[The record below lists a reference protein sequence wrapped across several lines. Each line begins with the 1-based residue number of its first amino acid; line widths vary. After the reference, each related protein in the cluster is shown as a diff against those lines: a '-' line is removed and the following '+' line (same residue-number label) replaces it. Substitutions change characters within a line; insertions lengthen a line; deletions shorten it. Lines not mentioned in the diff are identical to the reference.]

1 MLRFAPSPTGDMY
14 IANLRVALF
23 NYLVATQNGED
34 LMLRIEDIDKDNIVE
49 GKDKEIQDILGLFG
63 IEYNQVLYQSEHK
76 KFHRRMAIDL
86 LQKKNAFN
94 CFCSIEAKNR
104 DTSYE
109 GRCQE
114 LRPEE
119 IIDNDAEFVIRLRKP
134 DTNLEFSDL
143 IEGNFSFTPDEVDS
157 FVIMDKDKNP
167 TYNFACAI
175 DDMIADVSVVI
186 RSQEYKSNTP
196 KQIAIR
202 HALGYDKNMKYAHVP
217 DLLNAESVSVKSLL
231 EEGFIPEA
239 ITNYLISLGSTP
251 PKEIFSFKEAKEWFD
266 ISKVSNSPVN
276 FDKDTLRFIN
286 REHLALLD
294 NKELSRYV
302 GFADDEIGA
311 LAKLYLQEEV
321 STLKELRS
329 KIEPVFA
336 EKIIPDTYKKEVE
349 LLSNSIKSA
358 PYFDKYADFERHVMD
373 ETNLSGDNFL
383 IPLRVLLTGA
393 ENRVDIARVYSH
405 VKNYLM
411 EIVK

>member
-1 MLRFAPSPTGDMY
+1 MLRFAPSPTGDMH
-14 IANLRVALF
+14 IGNLRVALF

-34 LMLRIEDIDKDNIVE
+34 LMLRIEDIDKENIVE
-49 GKDKEIQDILGLFG
+49 GKDTEIQDILGLFN
-63 IEYNQVLYQSEHK
+63 IKYNQVLYQSEHK

-94 CFCSIEAKNR
+94 CFCSFEAKNR
-104 DTSYE
+104 DTSYK

-134 DTNLEFSDL
+134 DTNVEFSDL
-143 IEGNFSFTPDEVDS
+143 IEGGFSFTPDEVDS

-167 TYNFACAI
+167 TYDFACSI

-186 RSQEYKSNTP
+186 RSQEYKSHTP

-217 DLLNAESVSVKSLL
+217 EVLNTESISVKSLL

-239 ITNYLISLGSTP
+239 ITNYLLSLGSST
-251 PKEIFSFKEAKEWFD
+251 PKEIFTFEEAKGWFD
-266 ISKVSNSPVN
+266 ISKVSASPVH
-276 FDKDTLRFIN
+276 FDMDTLRFIN
-286 REHLALLD
+286 REHLGLLD

-311 LAKLYLQEEV
+311 LAKLYLEEEV

-358 PYFDKYADFERHVMD
+358 PYFDKYADFERHVMN
-373 ETNLSGDNFL
+373 ETNLSGDDFI

-393 ENRVDIARVYSH
+393 ENGVDIARVYSH

-411 EIVK
+411 EIIK